1 MVKLFVD
8 GGPKKGAWVMTDDI
22 GGYMAHDEMTLEGVL
37 TSNEGE
43 YEALWLALKKL
54 LPGVKGPFLVYLDS
68 KLVVNQLS
76 DAWRINKPT
85 LRQRAIEIWALIV
98 KHPEAIVRFKWIR
111 RNKNFAGLLLEG
123 KGLSKLFPKIA
134 GLDAG

>member
-1 MVKLFVD
+1 MIKLFVD
-8 GGPKKGAWVMTDDI
+8 GGPTKGAWVMTDEI
-22 GGYMAHDEMTLEGVL
+22 GGYMAHDEMALEGVL

-54 LPGVKGPFLVYLDS
+54 LPGIKGPFLVYLDS

-123 KGLSKLFPKIA
+123 KGLSKLFPKTA

>member
-1 MVKLFVD
+1 MIKIFVD
-8 GGPKKGAWVMTDDI
+8 GGPTKVAWVITHED
-22 GGYMAHDEMTLEGVL
+22 GVYMDHEECDLEHPL
-37 TSNEGE
+37 TSNEAE
-43 YEALWLALKKL
+43 YEAVWLALKKV
-54 LPGVKGPFLVYLDS
+54 LPIMKGPLLFYMDS

-76 DAWRINKPT
+76 DAWRITKPT

-98 KHPEAIVRFKWIR
+98 KYPEAIVRFKWIR

-123 KGLSKLFPKIA
+123 KGLSKLFPKTA